1 MISALFRRHKR
12 TIRVSHNKT
21 AAREHSVMSPET
33 RLFAVFAWFYVKTD
47 ITYKIEI
54 YLSEVIL

>member
-1 MISALFRRHKR
+1 
-12 TIRVSHNKT
+12 VSHNKT